1 MSLKKQALKGAVWTY
16 SQQFGTQLINFIV
29 SVILARL
36 LLPEEFG
43 LIGMIA
49 IFMGI
54 GNVLFDG
61 GMTSSLIRSDNLE
74 ESDYSTVFI
83 FNLLVSLGVY
93 IIIFICAP
101 LISDWY
107 NQPILKNI
115 IRIYSLSFVF
125 SAFGSV
131 QNTLLTKA
139 MNFKKQALVA
149 IPALTISSL
158 VGILMAIQ
166 SYGVWSLVAMTL
178 TNIFILSIT
187 LWFTSKW
194 KPSFIFNKDKF
205 RKHFNYGYKLTFSSL
220 LDIIFTNIYQ
230 IVIGRFFNASIV
242 GYYTRAN
249 QLMMMPIGNVSTAL
263 NKVAFPLFAEIQ
275 NDENRLR
282 IAYRKIMLLVL
293 FIINPIIVLMLVL
306 AEPLTTFLFTEKW
319 LPMVPIFQVICLSGL
334 LYPLHLYNLLILQ
347 VKGRSDLF
355 LKLEII
361 KKVLVTFVIFISFY
375 FGLYGL
381 LWGQLLFSILAL
393 FINTYFAGSM
403 INYRMGEQIKDML
416 PLFALAGFIGFCVY
430 ALDYYIF
437 KSLVDIVRLIVS
449 SIFGGVLYISI
460 SYLFKFES
468 LLEIKNIILRK

>member
-1 MSLKKQALKGAVWTY
+1 MSLKKRALKGAVWTY
-16 SQQFGTQLINFIV
+16 AQQFGTQLISFIV
-29 SVILARL
+29 SIFLARV

-54 GNVLFDG
+54 GTILFDG
-61 GMTSSLIRSDNLE
+61 GMTSSLIRSDDLE

-93 IIIFICAP
+93 FIIFISAP
-101 LISDWY
+101 FIADFY
-107 NQPILKNI
+107 HQPILTNVT
-115 IRIYSLSFVF
+115 RIYALSFVF

-131 QNTLLTKA
+131 QNTILTKA
-139 MNFKKQALVA
+139 MNFKKQTLLT
-149 IPALTISSL
+149 IPALLAGSIVAL
-158 VGILMAIQ
+158 VMAIKGF
-166 SYGVWSLVAMTL
+166 GVWSLVGMTL
-178 TNIFILSIT
+178 TNTFVLSAI

-194 KPSFIFNKDKF
+194 KPTLIFSKNKF
-205 RKHFNYGYKLTFSSL
+205 RKHFNYGYKLTLSGV
-220 LDIIFTNIYQ
+220 LDIVFTNIYQ
-230 IVIGRFFNASIV
+230 IVIGRFFSASTV

-249 QLMMMPIGNVSTAL
+249 QLMMMPVGNVSTAL
-263 NKVAFPLFAEIQ
+263 NKVAFPLFAEMQ
-275 NDENRLR
+275 NDDDRLR
-282 IAYRKIMLLVL
+282 SAYKKIMLLVI

-306 AEPLTTFLFTEKW
+306 AEPLTIFLFTDKW
-319 LPMVPIFQVICLSGL
+319 LPMVPLFKIICLSGL

-355 LKLEII
+355 LKLEIV
-361 KKVLVTFVIFISFY
+361 KKVIAALVLILSFY

-381 LWGQLLFSILAL
+381 LWGQLIFSILAL

-403 INYRMGEQIKDML
+403 INYTMKQQLKDMM
-416 PLFALAGFIGFCVY
+416 PLFVLSGFVGVCVY
-430 ALDYYIF
+430 ALDHYV
-437 KSLVDIVRLIVS
+437 LNNLLDIVRLFVS
-449 SIFGGVLYISI
+449 AACGGVLYLSI

>member
-1 MSLKKQALKGAVWTY
+1 MSLKKRALKGAFWTY
-16 SQQFGTQLINFIV
+16 AQQFGTQLINFIV
-29 SVILARL
+29 SIFLARI

-43 LIGMIA
+43 LIGMVV

-54 GNVLFDG
+54 GTILFDG
-61 GMTSSLIRSDNLE
+61 GMTSSLIRSDDLE

-83 FNLLVSLGVY
+83 FNMLVSVGVY
-93 IIIFICAP
+93 FVVFMCAP
-101 LISDWY
+101 FIADFY
-107 NQPILKNI
+107 NQPILTNVT
-115 IRIYSLSFVF
+115 RIYALSFVF

-131 QNTLLTKA
+131 QNTMLTKT
-139 MNFKKQALVA
+139 MNFKKQTLLTV
-149 IPALTISSL
+149 PALLVSSF
-158 VGILMAIQ
+158 VGVIMAIQ
-166 SYGVWSLVAMTL
+166 GYGVWSLVGMTL
-178 TNIFILSIT
+178 ANTFVLSGI

-194 KPSFIFNKDKF
+194 KPNFLFSRDKF
-205 RKHFNYGYKLTFSSL
+205 RKHFDYGYKLTLSGI

-230 IVIGRFFNASIV
+230 IIIGRFFSAGTV

-275 NDENRLR
+275 NDEERLR

-355 LKLEII
+355 LKLEIV
-361 KKVLVTFVIFISFY
+361 KKVIATIVLIVSFY

-381 LWGQLLFSILAL
+381 LWGQLIFSILAL
-393 FINTYFAGSM
+393 FINTYFAGLM
-403 INYRMGEQIKDML
+403 INYKMGEQIKDML
-416 PLFALAGFIGFCVY
+416 PLFALAGFIAFCVY
-430 ALDYYIF
+430 VLDYYVF
-437 KSLVDIVRLIVS
+437 KNLIDIVRLVIG
-449 SIFGGVLYISI
+449 SISGAVLYLSL
-460 SYLFKFES
+460 SYLFKFDS
-468 LLEIKNIILRK
+468 LLEIKKIILKK

>member
-1 MSLKKQALKGAVWTY
+1 MSLKKQAIKGAVWTY
-16 SQQFGTQLINFIV
+16 AQQFGTQLISFVV
-29 SVILARL
+29 SIFLARI

-54 GNVLFDG
+54 GTILFDG
-61 GMTSSLIRSDNLE
+61 GMTSSLIRSDDLE

-93 IIIFICAP
+93 FIIFISAP
-101 LISDWY
+101 FIADFY
-107 NQPILKNI
+107 HQPILANVT
-115 IRIYSLSFVF
+115 RIYALSFVF

-131 QNTLLTKA
+131 QNTILTKA
-139 MNFKKQALVA
+139 MNFKKQTLLT
-149 IPALTISSL
+149 IPALLAGSIVAL
-158 VGILMAIQ
+158 IMAIKGF
-166 SYGVWSLVAMTL
+166 GVWSLVGMTL
-178 TNIFILSIT
+178 INTFVLSMT

-194 KPSFIFNKDKF
+194 KPTFVFSKNKF
-205 RKHFNYGYKLTFSSL
+205 RKHFNYGYKLTLSGV

-230 IVIGRFFNASIV
+230 IVIGRFFSANIV

-249 QLMMMPIGNVSTAL
+249 QLMMMPVGNVSTAL

-275 NDENRLR
+275 NDKDRLR
-282 IAYRKIMLLVL
+282 SAYKKIMLLVL

-306 AEPLTTFLFTEKW
+306 AEPLTVFLFTDKW
-319 LPMVPIFQVICLSGL
+319 LPMVPLFQIICLSGL

-355 LKLEII
+355 LKLEIV
-361 KKVLVTFVIFISFY
+361 KKILAAVVLFLSFY

-381 LWGQLLFSILAL
+381 LWGQLIFSILAL

-403 INYRMGEQIKDML
+403 INYKMAEQLKDML
-416 PLFALAGFIGFCVY
+416 PLFILAGFVAICVY
-430 ALDYYIF
+430 VLDYF
-437 KSLVDIVRLIVS
+437 LLKSLIDIVRLAVG
-449 SIFGGVLYISI
+449 SICGGGLYLSL
-460 SYLFKFES
+460 SYLFKFDS
-468 LLEIKNIILRK
+468 FLEIKNIILKK